1 MEIMAEY
8 HLHYIDGSDFND
20 HRSIGDFK
28 FKDLDEAIKE
38 ALMDYFDNTLTKSEI
53 KEIIEGGG
61 TKEIEIEWSD
71 PPMIRHI
78 EDKMESGF
86 DFGVSVE
93 EIDY

>member
-1 MEIMAEY
+1 
-8 HLHYIDGSDFND
+8 
-20 HRSIGDFK
+20 
-28 FKDLDEAIKE
+28 
-38 ALMDYFDNTLTKSEI
+38 MDYFDNTLTKSEI
-53 KEIIEGGG
+53 KEIVEGGG

>member
-1 MEIMAEY
+1 MPEY

-20 HRSIGDFK
+20 HRSIGDYDY
-28 FKDLDEAIKE
+28 KDLDEAIKE

-93 EIDY
+93 EIDYN